1 MGGKLRSVRPAAW
14 WLLIFMGVLGVGNI
28 LAAVNGWVPAG
39 ALTYTVQPA
48 AAIIM
53 ATLAWGLTHGQ
64 KEHIRHAGDK
74 AIIVGSVIAIWF
86 CVYFATGIITTYVS
100 NALVSSV
107 QGVLLNIFGFGA
119 TAAAIELTRHRTI
132 ALAGRRN
139 AIWFGV
145 LVAVIFALCQLNL
158 TRLAG
163 MHELA
168 DVVKMFVSDIIPTF
182 VASMVLTYLAIACG
196 LQAQLAYSLGSV
208 AMAILPPIIPKYDWY
223 LLGVS
228 SILLAIIVYLVV
240 DHSQQERHTASR
252 HHNTHRAFDIM
263 WVVTMVT
270 LILFMTGALTY
281 KPSAI
286 MSDSMAPT
294 FRRGSMVIVQKLT
307 NPMDINISDIIQYE
321 AHDTV
326 ITHRVIVITQ
336 ADDGSGKRTF
346 ITKGDN
352 NPSRDEPVS
361 QDHVTGV
368 VRAQIPYIGYPT
380 VWLHEITVG
389 NKSNEINK

>member
-1 MGGKLRSVRPAAW
+1 MGKLGTVRPAAW
-14 WLLIFMGVLGVGNI
+14 CLLALAGALGVSNI
-28 LAAVNGWVPAG
+28 LVATNRWVPAS
-39 ALTYTVQPA
+39 ALTYAVQPTVA
-48 AAIIM
+48 IMLAII
-53 ATLAWGLTHGQ
+53 AWGLTRGQ
-64 KEHIRHAGDK
+64 TERVRHAGDK
-74 AIIVGSVIAIWF
+74 AIIVGSIIAIWF
-86 CVYFATGIITTYVS
+86 VLYFATGIVTTYVS
-100 NALVSSV
+100 NALVSSIK
-107 QGVLLNIFGFGA
+107 GVLLNIFGFGV
-119 TAAAIELTRHRTI
+119 TAAAIEFTRHRTI
-132 ALAGRRN
+132 TLAGRRN

-145 LVAVIFALCQLNL
+145 LIAIAFALCQMNL

-196 LQAQLAYSLGSV
+196 LKAQLAYSLGTV
-208 AMAILPPIIPKYDWY
+208 AMTILPPIIPKYDWY

-228 SILLAIIVYLVV
+228 SILLAIIVYLIV
-240 DHSQQERHTASR
+240 DRTQQERHTQTR
-252 HHNTHRAFDIM
+252 RQHTHRAFDVM
-263 WVVTMVT
+263 WVITMVA
-270 LILFMTGALTY
+270 LILFMTGALAY

-286 MSDSMAPT
+286 MSNSMVPT
-294 FRRGSMVIVQKLT
+294 FSRGSMVIVQKLT
-307 NPMDINISDIIQYE
+307 NPMDINVSDIIQYE

-326 ITHRVIVITQ
+326 ITHRVIAITQ

-352 NPSRDEPVS
+352 NPSRDEPVN

-368 VRAQIPYIGYPT
+368 IRSQLPYVGYPT